1 MYNFHTERPIWE
13 CTFLQIWFSGPLNK
27 TCFFK
32 VSVITFKKAYFGLVK
47 NIFSKVG
54 YSSVDNSIYREGL
67 CIKLSSVW
75 KNCVVWMWY
84 WDLLQI
90 FLNKNENS
98 FCLMVDHLTENL
110 KFTSNFHPHNIE
122 DKCKPTFFFSCYKTY
137 LVTNH
142 RLTYIMMWPLFVT
155 HSHPPPTP
163 PPWKPVFSSR

>member
-1 MYNFHTERPIWE
+1 MYNFHTEKPIWE

-32 VSVITFKKAYFGLVK
+32 VSVITLEKAYFVGFDLGLVK
-47 NIFSKVG
+47 INFPGLGFPLLTIPFIEKGCAS
-54 YSSVDNSIYREGL
+54 NSPVSES
-67 CIKLSSVW
+67 CNN
-75 KNCVVWMWY
+75 NCVVWMWY

-98 FCLMVDHLTENL
+98 LCLMVDHFTVNL
-110 KFTSNFHPHNIE
+110 KFTSNFHPHHIE

-142 RLTYIMMWPLFVT
+142 R
-155 HSHPPPTP
+155 
-163 PPWKPVFSSR
+163 